1 MSDTENFEQEQ
12 LDMAGDEAV
21 PGGALSSDSVSQAL
35 GYDMA
40 DRRIAILRGIAQSGS
55 ISQAARD
62 VGVSYKAAW
71 QAIDTLTNLAGVPLV
86 ERSVGGA
93 GGGGAQITPA
103 GEELLHAAEAM
114 MRLRSELLQRMQA
127 GTPGGGQPNLGL
139 MTSMRNQWPCS
150 VLKVESIGGQIR
162 VWLRAASDA
171 GSDWTIAARITPE
184 SYELLGLAPG
194 VQVLALCKATAVKV
208 WLGQERPVGSTQP
221 INIWPAVVQRAT
233 YGAAT
238 VTEESLASDEAICRL
253 SWGAQI
259 VGFAP
264 AMSGLVANDN
274 VWLEVA
280 ESAVV
285 VAVASH

>member
-1 MSDTENFEQEQ
+1 MPAPEAA
-12 LDMAGDEAV
+12 AGA
-21 PGGALSSDSVSQAL
+21 ALSSDSMSQAL

-71 QAIDTLTNLAGVPLV
+71 QAVDTLTNLAGQPLV

-93 GGGGAQITPA
+93 GGGGAQITAA
-103 GEELLHAAEAM
+103 GRELLLAAEAM
-114 MRLRSELLQRMQA
+114 ARLRSELLERLQSGQQA
-127 GTPGGGQPNLGL
+127 AVRPNLGL
-139 MTSMRNQWPCS
+139 LTSMRNQWPCT
-150 VLKVESIGGQIR
+150 VLKVESMGAQIR
-162 VWLRAASDA
+162 VWLRAAAEA
-171 GSDWTIAARITPE
+171 GADWTIAARITPE

-194 VQVLALCKATAVKV
+194 AQVLALCKATAVKV
-208 WLGQERPVGSTQP
+208 WLGRERPADSAQP
-221 INIWPAVVQRAT
+221 INLWPAVVQRAT

-238 VTEESLASDEAICRL
+238 VSEDSTASDEAVCRL
-253 SWGAQI
+253 NWGAQM

-264 AMSGLVANDN
+264 AMSGLAAEDQ

>member
-1 MSDTENFEQEQ
+1 MSETENFEQEQ
-12 LDMAGDEAV
+12 LEMSEAARDS
-21 PGGALSSDSVSQAL
+21 GCALSSDSVSQAL

-40 DRRIAILRGIAQSGS
+40 DRRIAILRGIAESGS

-71 QAIDTLTNLAGVPLV
+71 QAVDTLTNLAGLPLV
-86 ERSVGGA
+86 ERSVGGV
-93 GGGGAQITPA
+93 GGGGAQITAA
-103 GEELLHAAEAM
+103 GQELLQAAQAM
-114 MRLRSELLQRMQA
+114 AKLRSELLERMKDKA
-127 GTPGGGQPNLGL
+127 SMVQPNLGL
-139 MTSMRNQWPCS
+139 MTSMRNQWPCT
-150 VLKVESIGGQIR
+150 VLKVESMGGQIR
-162 VWLRAASDA
+162 VWLRAAVDA
-171 GSDWTIAARITPE
+171 GADWTIAARITPE

-208 WLGQERPVGSTQP
+208 WLGQERPAETAQS

-233 YGAAT
+233 HGAIEAGH
-238 VTEESLASDEAICRL
+238 ESSASDEAVCHL
-253 SWGAQI
+253 NWGAQI

-264 AMSGLVANDN
+264 AMSGLATNDS

-285 VAVASH
+285 VAVAS

>member
-1 MSDTENFEQEQ
+1 MPAPEAA
-12 LDMAGDEAV
+12 AGA
-21 PGGALSSDSVSQAL
+21 ALSSDSMSQAL

-71 QAIDTLTNLAGVPLV
+71 QAVDTLTNLAGQPLV

-93 GGGGAQITPA
+93 GGGGAQITAA
-103 GEELLHAAEAM
+103 GRELLLAAEAM
-114 MRLRSELLQRMQA
+114 ARLRSELLERLQSGQQA
-127 GTPGGGQPNLGL
+127 AVQPNLGL
-139 MTSMRNQWPCS
+139 LTSMRNQWPCT
-150 VLKVESIGGQIR
+150 VLKVESMGAQIR
-162 VWLRAASDA
+162 VWLRAAAEA
-171 GSDWTIAARITPE
+171 GADWTIAARITPE

-194 VQVLALCKATAVKV
+194 AQVLALCKATAVKV
-208 WLGQERPVGSTQP
+208 WLGRERPADSAQP
-221 INIWPAVVQRAT
+221 INLWPAVVQRAT

-238 VTEESLASDEAICRL
+238 VSEDSTASDEAVCRL
-253 SWGAQI
+253 NWGAQM

-264 AMSGLVANDN
+264 AMSGLAAEDQ